1 MAAQWRGWRVGG
13 GRCTVSMIVAIFCAT
28 MDVFAAP
35 VADAERHLKQAVSQ
49 VEAGN
54 WDAAV
59 KAFESAQSTGAQ
71 LPDSFAYH
79 YGRAL
84 AKAKRYVEARIV
96 LEGYLANQGAEA
108 RFAKPARELLVE
120 IRQQASAQVR
130 EQVRAADAAQAA
142 TAKERAAEV
151 DAFYR
156 AGQYAQALA
165 GFLPLAEQGSALA
178 QRRLGELYLAGKAV
192 PADPEEGGRWLA
204 RAAAQNDL
212 PAQARLGRM
221 RLYGE
226 DGLLDWSE
234 AQRLLHKAAAAGNAE
249 AMGDLAVMV
258 LYGYGQAA
266 DPAAAL
272 NWYAQAFAAGLPQMA
287 HAAGTV
293 TEYFLRPPN
302 PFEARQWYE
311 RGAAAGDGLS
321 MFELSRIHGEGRGV
335 AKDGAAE
342 QQWLDRAMAAGSGLA
357 YHWMAMRTLTQNAQ
371 DAAAAEAWYMR
382 GSEAGNGESAYQL
395 SLLRLK
401 AEDEAGAVR
410 WLQRGAELKSPNA
423 CFALSER
430 YRLGR
435 GVPPDAKAEKT
446 YLLCAAA
453 AGLGEAAYRMAKGLP
468 PARAVPWLE
477 RAIRVR
483 HAEAINAHAELLLQG
498 EGVPRNL
505 TLAAERFKT
514 AADLGSLAAYVNYAR
529 LVEPR
534 DASEAQRWY
543 RAAAERG
550 YAPAQRIYGEILL
563 RQPMGVYRSDGIEY
577 LRKAATSMDVQAAFR
592 LGQYYASGEY
602 VPQSAE
608 EARRYFTLARDLGH
622 PEASQRL
629 QALGP

>member
-1 MAAQWRGWRVGG
+1 MKTPRTAIV
-13 GRCTVSMIVAIFCAT
+13 VSLFLFVFSSAPWQANAT
-28 MDVFAAP
+28 PAT
-35 VADAERHLKQAVSQ
+35 DAERHLKQAVSQ

-54 WDAAV
+54 WEAAV
-59 KAFESAQSTGAQ
+59 KAFEAAQSTGAP

-108 RFAKPARELLVE
+108 RFAKPARELLAE

-130 EQVRAADAAQAA
+130 EQVRAVDAAQAA
-142 TAKERAAEV
+142 TVKEREAEV
-151 DAFYR
+151 DARYR
-156 AGQYAQALA
+156 AGEQAQALE
-165 GFLPLAEQGSALA
+165 GFRPLAEQGSALA

-192 PADPEEGGRWLA
+192 PADPAEGARWLA
-204 RAAAQNDL
+204 RAAAQNDV
-212 PAQARLGRM
+212 PALARLGRM

-234 AQRLLHKAAAAGNAE
+234 AQRLLQKAAAGRNAE
-249 AMGDLAVMV
+249 AMGDLGVMA
-258 LYGYGQAA
+258 LFGYGQAA

-293 TEYFLRPPN
+293 AEYFLRPPN
-302 PFEARQWYE
+302 PLEGRQWYE
-311 RGAAAGDGLS
+311 RGAAVGDALC
-321 MFELSRIHGEGRGV
+321 MFELARMHGDGRGV

-342 QQWLDRAMAAGSGLA
+342 QQWLDRALAAGSGLA
-357 YHWMAMRTLTQNAQ
+357 YHWMAMSSLAQNAQ
-371 DAAAAEAWYMR
+371 DVATAESWYTR

-395 SLLRLK
+395 SVLRLK
-401 AEDEAGAVR
+401 AQDEAGAVR
-410 WLQRGAELKSPNA
+410 WLQRGAELKNPNA

-430 YRLGR
+430 HRLGR
-435 GVPPDAKAEKT
+435 GVPADAQAEKT
-446 YLLCAAA
+446 YLLCAAS
-453 AGLGEAAYRMAKGLP
+453 AGHGEASYRMAKSLP
-468 PARAVPWLE
+468 PARSVPWLE
-477 RAIRVR
+477 RAIRAR

-498 EGVPRNL
+498 EGVPRNPA
-505 TLAAERFKT
+505 LAAERFKT
-514 AADLGSLAAYVNYAR
+514 AAEMGSLAAYVNYAR

-563 RQPMGVYRSDGIEY
+563 RQPLGVYRSDGINY
-577 LRKAATSMDVQAAFR
+577 LRKAAEGMDVQAAFA
-592 LGQYYASGEY
+592 LGQYYANGEF
-602 VPQSAE
+602 VGQDAA

-622 PEASQRL
+622 PEAGPRL